1 MAFECCFTYFELF
14 TNFSFLPSDWV
25 FDIPNKYSGCT
36 GKSVAEL
43 DRCDLEALSNKAV
56 KLQYL
61 FNATVH
67 APNTLIVS
75 CKNKKKQDGLPDY
88 VWYVKGEYEQY
99 MSSSLTNKKN
109 RGPKGKEFL
118 ELRTAVWN

>member
-99 MSSSLTNKKN
+99 KSTNKKN
-109 RGPKGKEFL
+109 RSPKGKEFL

>member
-1 MAFECCFTYFELF
+1 M
-14 TNFSFLPSDWV
+14 

-88 VWYVKGEYEQY
+88 VWYVKGECEQY
-99 MSSSLTNKKN
+99 QVQLQDKQKKL
-109 RGPKGKEFL
+109 RPKRQRILG
-118 ELRTAVWN
+118 TA